1 MPWTREKK
9 LPSGW
14 LGFRSTTQKTVG
26 WRDELLKGRK
36 TSARHGRTRRASGR
50 RRDPTQR
57 SADVPCAIG
66 WTGEATDG
74 TNPPQTKRRREE
86 TIDAFV
92 ARTHLPGRLQYLI
105 NVPEGL
111 SRLCLEHKI
120 RPTGKLKAVFCTDT
134 QQDQVGGMAGL
145 LLRLSQDGH
154 GQLEAV
160 GTNGF
165 GKYLHALRH
174 FVRWLHPKVAVMEC
188 EHLQPGEVLYED
200 DTIAAL
206 HYAHQQPV
214 ASDRKRHR
222 IECMDMIDTAAKS
235 RASLQPMA
243 MAPECLPVARS
254 DLQGRIDAF
263 FAQQQRDDTQFREGT
278 HFGRNQVLDDKD
290 WNLVPF
296 SDEMGSLFCKQ
307 ADKKRMAASTSGP
320 TNTSDLI
327 CYNLRWKSLNTSV
340 LFVDCRDVESLSAF
354 ENDQN
359 LSALQSG
366 ERACCM
372 VFHFTKYTICTST
385 QYQKV
390 FQQFPSQVHQVYLD
404 KGPTSGTLGH
414 HSALRTTWK
423 LNMISKIH
431 FPLPFRGGDGEDEP
445 QSWNL
450 ESLRKYT
457 IKPVEGSTQPL
468 VQVEAA
474 NFHEMDDMSTLQIA
488 LFEEKPELEQQLRQ
502 VRTKLETII
511 PIARDGASTNKSA
524 AEKLREKLKRG
535 ACTAATAPTSRDKPQ
550 AVAQQGPSIFFLGT
564 GCAEPSKY
572 RASSGILVRMGFGRG
587 LLMDAGEG
595 TWGQMVRFFGS
606 SMAERIVNDLEVI
619 WISHKHADH
628 MLGILSIVKHRTAS
642 TPFYVV
648 CPGQV
653 LSWLKEVMPIQGS
666 SCRLIHCEHFGR
678 SKSSAQWE
686 AIGRLGLK
694 EWSSFRVIHC
704 EQSYGLSIRHAD
716 GWKLVY
722 SGDTRPCRN
731 LQEAARGATVLI
743 HEATFEEE
751 LKSHALRKKH
761 CTWREAL
768 EAGRICNVRTLIL
781 THFSQRY
788 PKMPA
793 LEGPLDILNRTLVAF
808 DGLHLPLSDLA
819 HAPSLMQGIRWLFP
833 ATNSSN
839 GEELVP

>member
-1 MPWTREKK
+1 M
-9 LPSGW
+9 S
-14 LGFRSTTQKTVG
+14 
-26 WRDELLKGRK
+26 
-36 TSARHGRTRRASGR
+36 
-50 RRDPTQR
+50 
-57 SADVPCAIG
+57 
-66 WTGEATDG
+66 
-74 TNPPQTKRRREE
+74 
-86 TIDAFV
+86 
-92 ARTHLPGRLQYLI
+92 HLPGSIQYLI

-134 QQDQVGGMAGL
+134 KQDQVGGIAGL

-165 GKYLHALRH
+165 GKYLHAMRH
-174 FVRWLHPKVAVMEC
+174 FVRWLHPKVVVVEC
-188 EHLQPGEVLYED
+188 EHLQAGEVLYED
-200 DTIAAL
+200 DTIAVL
-206 HYAHQQPV
+206 HYSHQQPV
-214 ASDRKRHR
+214 ALERKRHR
-222 IECMDMIDTAAKS
+222 IDCIDTVDTAAKS
-235 RASLQPMA
+235 RALLQPMG
-243 MAPECLPVARS
+243 MAPECLPMARS
-254 DLQGRIDAF
+254 DLQGRLNAF
-263 FAQQQRDDTQFREGT
+263 FAQQQKDVSQFREGMN
-278 HFGRNQVLDDKD
+278 FGRKQVDHAKD

-296 SDEMGSLFCKQ
+296 SDEIGSLFCKQ
-307 ADKKRMAASTSGP
+307 AEKRRMAASISGP
-320 TNTSDLI
+320 IKTSDLI
-327 CYNLRWKSLNTSV
+327 CYNLRLKSLNTSL
-340 LFVDCRDVESLSAF
+340 LFVDCRDVGALSAF

-372 VFHFTKYTICTST
+372 VFHFTKYSICTST
-385 QYQKV
+385 QYRKL
-390 FQQFPSQVHQVYLD
+390 FQQFPSQAHQVFLD
-404 KGPTSGTLGH
+404 KGPTIDTLGH

-431 FPLPFRGGDGEDEP
+431 FPLPFRNGNGGDESQAWD
-445 QSWNL
+445 L
-450 ESLRKYT
+450 ELLEKYN

-468 VQVEAA
+468 VQMEAA
-474 NFHEMDDMSTLQIA
+474 NFHEMDSMSTVQTS

-511 PIARDGASTNKSA
+511 PVAGDGASANKSA

-535 ACTAATAPTSRDKPQ
+535 ICTVATAPTLTDNPQ
-550 AVAQQGPSIFFLGT
+550 TVAQKGPSIFFLGT

-587 LLMDAGEG
+587 LLIDAGEG
-595 TWGQMVRFFGS
+595 TWGQLVRFFGS
-606 SMAERIVNDLEVI
+606 SMAERVVNDLEAI

-642 TPFYVV
+642 TPFHVV

-653 LSWLKEVMPIQGS
+653 HSWLEEVMPIQGS
-666 SCRLIHCEHFGR
+666 SCRLVHCEHFG

-731 LQEAARGATVLI
+731 LQAAAQGATVLI

-768 EAGRICNVRTLIL
+768 EAGRICNVQTLVL

-793 LEGPLDILNRTLVAF
+793 LEGPPDILNRTLVAF

-833 ATNSSN
+833 ASNSSN
-839 GEELVP
+839 GEELVC